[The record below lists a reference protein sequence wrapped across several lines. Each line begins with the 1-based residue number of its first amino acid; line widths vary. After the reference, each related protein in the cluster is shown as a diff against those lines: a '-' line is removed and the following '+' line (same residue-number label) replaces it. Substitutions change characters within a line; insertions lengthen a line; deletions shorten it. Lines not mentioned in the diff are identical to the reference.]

1 MPYQYPVS
9 RQVIRH
15 GKSRVR
21 TIKGRS

>member
-9 RQVIRH
+9 RRVIRH